1 MKELSAAER
10 AAIPVLCAGNEN
22 MAGVIQQVI
31 DRQKGSVSAHRRSL
45 NAMSGTPSM
54 LSYEAPLLPLC
65 VQSAQG
71 GRITDVDG
79 NEYIDCHLA
88 YTATLLGHNPPAVLD
103 AVKRGMDRGIDAGH
117 LFQEQIELAELVQS
131 MVPDVERVAFFHT
144 GGEAISAATRMC
156 RAAKRKTRIAKFEG
170 CYHGSNEVGLH
181 NTWMA
186 LSGMLQ
192 AGSLDSIMAMSTT
205 AGTVTREDEFLILPW
220 NVDAAFDLIRQHADE
235 LACVVMDPAP
245 PFMSIWLDDARD
257 FVRQIGT
264 LCDEV
269 EVPLVFDEV
278 VCGFRLARGGAREW
292 SGHKP
297 QMSCFGKIVGGLG
310 TPLSMIAGDAKYVD
324 RIRTGGLFR
333 DAMMGKAWV
342 ASTTSGNFVSVLA
355 SLAQM
360 RYLNEN
366 HASLMNRVDTNAAY
380 LRERLSTFAEKSGL
394 PVSLQGNPRLQM
406 QLSIGKEEPESHT
419 YRDMMEASSQETFR
433 TLMAMVFYLRLNNIY
448 TKIIPTMN
456 LSAAHTDED
465 MSMLADG
472 IENAVLQMDKDEM
485 LAW

>member
-1 MKELSAAER
+1 MKELSPAER
-10 AAIPVLCAGNEN
+10 AAIPVLCAGNEH
-22 MAGVIQQVI
+22 MAAVIEQVI
-31 DRQKGSVSAHRRSL
+31 ARQKGSVAAHRRSL
-45 NAMSGTPSM
+45 NSLSGTPSM

-65 VQSAQG
+65 VKSAKG

-88 YTATLLGHNPPAVLD
+88 YTATILGHNPPQVLD
-103 AVKRGMDRGIDAGH
+103 AVKRGLDAGIDAGH
-117 LFQEQIELAELVQS
+117 LFEEQVDLAELVQS

-144 GGEAISAATRMC
+144 GGEAVSAATRLC
-156 RAAKRKTRIAKFEG
+156 RATKRKTRIAKFEG

-192 AGSLDSIMAMSTT
+192 AGSLDNIMTMAAT
-205 AGTVTREDEFLILPW
+205 AGAVTREEEYLILPY
-220 NVDAAFDLIRQHADE
+220 NVDVALELLRQHAHE

-245 PFMSIWLDDARD
+245 PFMSIWLDDAKR
-257 FVRQIGT
+257 FVTDVGAI
-264 LCDEV
+264 CDEMD
-269 EVPLVFDEV
+269 VPLIFDEV
-278 VCGFRLARGGAREW
+278 VCGFRLAEGGARQW

-297 QMSCFGKIVGGLG
+297 QMSCFGKVVSGLG
-310 TPLSMIAGDAKYVD
+310 VPLSMVAGDAKYVD
-324 RIRTGGLFR
+324 RISTGGLFR

-342 ASTTSGNFVSVLA
+342 ASTGSGNFVSVLA

-360 RYLNEN
+360 RYLKE
-366 HASLMNRVDTNAAY
+366 HHSSLMARIDSNASY
-380 LRERLSTFAEKSGL
+380 LRERLSHFAAKSGL
-394 PVSLQGNPRLQM
+394 PVSLQGNSRLQM
-406 QLSIGKEEPESHT
+406 QLSIGKKEPESHT
-419 YRDMMEASSQETFR
+419 YRDMMASSSQEAFR

-472 IENAVLQMDKDEM
+472 IERAVLQMDKDGM
-485 LAW
+485 LLW